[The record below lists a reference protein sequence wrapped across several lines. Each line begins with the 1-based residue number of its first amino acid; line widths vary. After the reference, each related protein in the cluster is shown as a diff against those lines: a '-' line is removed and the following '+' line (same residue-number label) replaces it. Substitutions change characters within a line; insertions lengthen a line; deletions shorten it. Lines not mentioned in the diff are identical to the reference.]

1 MDRLMVPRLCP
12 ALHAGFIRG
21 TNVSGIFMLRCSLL
35 AMRVCVRCDVGE
47 MLLTDGVVTLRKK
60 FLPENRN
67 VIGRRHFS
75 TYPFVFSEKP

>member
-1 MDRLMVPRLCP
+1 
-12 ALHAGFIRG
+12 
-21 TNVSGIFMLRCSLL
+21 
-35 AMRVCVRCDVGE
+35 MRVCIRCDVGE
-47 MLLTDGVVTLRKK
+47 RLLTEGVLTLRKK